1 MGLRSSNPSEYWKI
15 LNKNTDCNKLPPI
28 SVKTL
33 FEHYKDLN
41 AGINV
46 NDESDD
52 VFNFNDVTY
61 DDSFLNQPIT
71 SEEIKN
77 CIKMLRTQK
86 SPGDDLVINEYIIN
100 TVDLFIP
107 VYGKLFYAILDTGI
121 VSSDWLKG
129 IIIPIY

>member
-1 MGLRSSNPSEYWKI
+1 MGQRSSNPSEYWKI
-15 LNKNTDCNKLPPI
+15 LNKNTDCNKSPQI

-71 SEEIKN
+71 
-77 CIKMLRTQK
+77 R
-86 SPGDDLVINEYIIN
+86 D
-100 TVDLFIP
+100 
-107 VYGKLFYAILDTGI
+107 
-121 VSSDWLKG
+121 
-129 IIIPIY
+129 